1 MNSHKTIA
9 IDADGVILD
18 FLKQWEVAAMKLFNR
33 AIARQSPD
41 YELAARYGMS
51 SEEKSKLWQFF
62 YEDGHWT
69 SIPALPGA
77 VEAVHALLEANYDVH
92 VVTSIT
98 PDILESR
105 KTNFRKIGLIDI
117 PVHCVDGRKYG
128 KLLDLKPLMFV
139 DDNPL
144 HIEEAHAAGVP
155 RIIHVPN
162 HHEDYYHP
170 LATRHCLSLKEA
182 VDILL
187 SNEIDLP
194 AEPARKPAA
203 HIF

>member
-1 MNSHKTIA
+1 MTNRTIA

-18 FLKQWEVAAMKLFNR
+18 FLKQWEVAAMKLFGR
-33 AIARQSPD
+33 TIERQTSEYD
-41 YELAARYGMS
+41 LAVRYGMS
-51 SEEKSKLWQFF
+51 HEDKSKLWRFF
-62 YEDGHWT
+62 HEDGHWA

-77 VEAVHALLEANYDVH
+77 VGAVHALLEANYDVH
-92 VVTSIT
+92 VVTAIT
-98 PDILESR
+98 PDILNQR
-105 KTNFRKIGLIDI
+105 RDNFRAIGLADLPI
-117 PVHCVDGRKYG
+117 HCVDGRKYG

>member
-1 MNSHKTIA
+1 MKNNKTIA

-18 FLKQWEVAAMKLFNR
+18 FLKQWEVAAMKLFGR
-33 AIARQSPD
+33 TIERQTSEYD
-41 YELAARYGMS
+41 LAVRYGMS
-51 SEEKSKLWQFF
+51 HEDKSKLWRFF
-62 YEDGHWT
+62 HEDGHWA

-98 PDILESR
+98 SDILESR

-162 HHEDYYHP
+162 HHEDHHHP

-182 VDILL
+182 VDLML
-187 SNEIDLP
+187 SNEI
-194 AEPARKPAA
+194 EPAKSLAAKPAP